1 MAGKTRKRSAED
13 TSKMKIRKGDRVRIV
28 AGKERTARNPEGRVV
43 KVLPDKQR
51 VVVEGLNV
59 AKKHQKPSRRVLQ
72 GGIIDKE
79 MPIHV
84 SNVMLICKSCGPTRV
99 GFTFTDLGKIRVCK
113 KCGDEV

>member
-1 MAGKTRKRSAED
+1 
-13 TSKMKIRKGDRVRIV
+13 MKIRKGDRVVVI

-43 KVLPDKQR
+43 RVLPDKNK
-51 VVVEGLNV
+51 VIVEGLNI
-59 AKKHQKPSRRVLQ
+59 AKKHQKPTARAMQ

-79 MPIHV
+79 MPIHI
-84 SNVMLICKSCGPTRV
+84 SNVMLVCKNCGPTRV